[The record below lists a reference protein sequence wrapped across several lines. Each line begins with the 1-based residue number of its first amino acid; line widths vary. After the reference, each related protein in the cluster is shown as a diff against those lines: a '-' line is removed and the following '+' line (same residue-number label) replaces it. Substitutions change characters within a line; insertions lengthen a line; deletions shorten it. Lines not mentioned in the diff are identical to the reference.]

1 MPVSQ
6 DFLKGRTL
14 NHFCCCR
21 QAAQKESAGRMRPAG
36 RSLSIPEHINYKS
49 ERYCTSLLAGK
60 SSKVPGR
67 LLHTSFRSCRPSTTT
82 LSQSTSSTV
91 LVEPRKWRGST
102 KYISALRAGRVPLL
116 LNSCQRHCLIG
127 LLDITMCN
135 AVM

>member
-21 QAAQKESAGRMRPAG
+21 QAAQKESAGRTLP
-36 RSLSIPEHINYKS
+36 IPVLEHINYKS

-60 SSKVPGR
+60 SSEVPGR

-102 KYISALRAGRVPLL
+102 KYISALRAGRVPPL